1 MALSRADSAR
11 MPDQPMASNIPP
23 QAREVHDIMRYQEVP
38 MPDLLIRNV
47 PSEDVAAL
55 DNQARTAG
63 LSRSDFL
70 RRQLHQQAQRAVTP
84 VTRADFIKL
93 DQLIVDLDEPDVMKE
108 AWS

>member
-1 MALSRADSAR
+1 MALARANAVR
-11 MPDQPMASNIPP
+11 MAEQSTASTPS
-23 QAREVHDIMRYQEVP
+23 QARKAHDIIRYQEVL

-55 DNQARTAG
+55 DDQARSAG

-70 RRQLHQQAQRAVTP
+70 RRQLHQQAQRTVTP

-93 DQLIVDLDEPDVMKE
+93 DQLIVDLDEADVME
-108 AWS
+108 DAWS